1 MDEEEM
7 MFDQFPSLSSLFFH
21 QAQLTLSQ
29 LMVPV
34 LFHSEVDGRMTLSRR
49 SLFIVD
55 PVEGSLPSH
64 CFLAVLVIR
73 WVVRPPFHKTFHRES
88 LDLPGCLKKRKICCS
103 MLSRP
108 WRQLSEIACALSD
121 YQDYQNTELI
131 QTQHPTTDRLIAP
144 IAQVQQSLDPETT
157 ESILYYNATVLV
169 DPAEMAPDPTLWV
182 VGSKLWVDQV
192 LRF

>member
-21 QAQLTLSQ
+21 RAQLMLPQ

-64 CFLAVLVIR
+64 CFLAVPVIR
-73 WVVRPPFHKTFHRES
+73 WVVRSPFHKTFHRES
-88 LDLPGCLKKRKICCS
+88 PDLPSCLKKRKICCS

-108 WRQLSEIACALSD
+108 WKQLSEIACALFD
-121 YQDYQNTELI
+121 YQDYQKTELI
-131 QTQHPTTDRLIAP
+131 QTQHQTTDRLIAP
-144 IAQVQQSLDPETT
+144 IAQVQQPLDPETT
-157 ESILYYNATVLV
+157 ESIPYCNATVLV
-169 DPAEMAPDPTLWV
+169 DPAEIAPDLTLWV